1 MQLFKIAVFS
11 WLCVL
16 TLAVGAI
23 YVHYR
28 NHLRVQFSR
37 MVNEVNYSR
46 ARVEQLEHV
55 LSKIYSQQ
63 DEHR

>member
-11 WLCVL
+11 WLCIL
-16 TLAVGAI
+16 TLAVSAI
-23 YVHYR
+23 HVHYR

-46 ARVEQLEHV
+46 ARVEQLEHM